1 MKTTTSTEDKI
12 CRSCGAVGDAA
23 IHTPGSI
30 GIELILWCCFI
41 VPGLIYSIWR
51 HAKRGAAC
59 AQCHSHDLVA
69 VGSPIGRK
77 LMADLHPGVAVRQL
91 APLTPIDWL
100 KNIGIAGLRA
110 AGVLLLGLLGMTLL
124 VILFAR

>member
-1 MKTTTSTEDKI
+1 MTMTVSTEDKI

-23 IHTPGSI
+23 THTPGSI
-30 GIELILWCCFI
+30 GIELVLWCFFL
-41 VPGLIYSIWR
+41 VPGLIYSLWR

-91 APLTPIDWL
+91 APLTPVEWL
-100 KNIGIAGLRA
+100 KNFGIAGLRA
-110 AGVLLLGLLGMTLL
+110 AAYLLLGLLALGLL
-124 VILFAR
+124 AKLLA